1 MKRGY
6 LYLVSLAAAVLLA
19 GCVPPSQPRPTTPPP
34 QSTPTTTSS
43 AQQAKPAPAAP
54 QTAQQ
59 PRVDFH
65 LAQGTQGKGLK
76 ELKLPNGTIWYLPE
90 PVLTRAD
97 LSNVQSEHTSKGQ
110 AFVRFTFNKQGA
122 GKLANITN
130 RYKGRLLVLTVNG
143 SLARIMQIA
152 GPVNN
157 GVLDVGYPSQQQAD
171 TLVNAIAGK

>member
-97 LSNVQSEHTSKGQ
+97 LTNVQSMRTQKSQ
-110 AFVRFTFNKQGA
+110 AFVRFVFTKQGA
-122 GKLANITN
+122 SELSSITN
-130 RYKGRLLVLTVNG
+130 RYKGKLLLLTVNG
-143 SLARIMQIA
+143 SPRYIYKISV
-152 GPVNN
+152 PVNN